1 MSSSPVPSA
10 PSAPSAPPAS
20 PARWP
25 RRRIGVAAT
34 ALLALLGTVL
44 AIDHLQRQPSG
55 PMLQASAAPW
65 VWDHAD
71 FGIQLDSLRLVAND
85 QATLLT
91 GALSRS
97 HAAPS
102 DSLPPGALL
111 ETQWPDWVELRQ
123 QRLLQQLPGT
133 GGTLQGQLL
142 QEALRD
148 AVRHSMSTGDAALA
162 LQWLPFMDRQ
172 FIAPLGSTPQL
183 QITAS
188 LGQKPLLLQPGGT
201 PSTWLLG
208 AHAKGTQIWSQPAFV
223 SQDRGATWT
232 LSTQQMP
239 QAIDQQVWAS
249 PQIGV
254 AWQRLEHALL
264 LSHDSGQTWAQPRV
278 ETPLTMA
285 AQAAT
290 APTDDAPA
298 MVQAWR
304 ERTTLRSLD
313 PFLWGDQAPDPAID
327 ARHETLLTR
336 SADGQIRGWT
346 TRWTRSVQQ
355 PDSTQRT
362 YGEWQPAL
370 TRRFGLD
377 VHTPGVARI
386 TDIQTDAAAPAID
399 DASTDRWMTAA
410 DGSVSVQ
417 RDRQLHHLDAA
428 TGQWQAPVAL
438 PHRSLQ
444 APLLRTQ
451 VWVGRQA
458 WIAHAASPSLLDM
471 AACLLPRSMA
481 IAQRCHTPSAHSYY
495 ASRDQGRT
503 WVPFQLPEDHLQRIV
518 GWDDHAQK
526 LLVASAPATPETGL
540 HHHLQLTPYAL
551 PE

>member
-1 MSSSPVPSA
+1 MSPSP
-10 PSAPSAPPAS
+10 APPAS
-20 PARWP
+20 PVRWP
-25 RRRIGVAAT
+25 RRRIGVAAI
-34 ALLALLGTVL
+34 ALLTLLGTVL

-65 VWDHAD
+65 VWDHTD

-91 GALSRS
+91 GAFSRS
-97 HAAPS
+97 HDAPS

-142 QEALRD
+142 QEALRE
-148 AVRHSMSTGDAALA
+148 AVQQSMSTGDATLA
-162 LQWLPFMDRQ
+162 LHWLPFTDRQ

-188 LGQKPLLLQPGGT
+188 LGQEPLLLQPGGT
-201 PSTWLLG
+201 PSTWQLG
-208 AHAKGTQIWSQPAFV
+208 ANTKGTQIWSQPTFI
-223 SQDRGATWT
+223 SQDQGVTWT
-232 LSTQQMP
+232 LSSQQMSK
-239 QAIDQQVWAS
+239 AIDQQVWVT

-264 LSHDSGQTWAQPRV
+264 LTHDSGQTWAQPRV

-285 AQAAT
+285 AQPAT

-304 ERTTLRSLD
+304 ERTTLHSLD
-313 PFLWGDQAPDPAID
+313 PFLWGDQAHDPAID
-327 ARHETLLTR
+327 ARYETLLTR

-346 TRWTRSVQQ
+346 TRWTRTLQH

-362 YGEWQPAL
+362 YGEWLPAL

-377 VHTPGVARI
+377 VRTPGVARI

-399 DASTDRWMTAA
+399 DALTDLWMTAA
-410 DGSVSVQ
+410 DGNVSLQ
-417 RDRQLHHLDAA
+417 RDRRLHYLDAA
-428 TGQWQAPVAL
+428 TGQWQAPVTL

-444 APLLRTQ
+444 APFLRTQ
-451 VWVGRQA
+451 VWVGRQT
-458 WIAHAASPSLLDM
+458 WISHAASPSLLDM
-471 AACLLPRSMA
+471 AACLLPRRMA
-481 IAQRCHTPSAHSYY
+481 IAQRCHVPSAHSYY

-503 WVPFQLPEDHLQRIV
+503 WTPFQLPENHLQRIV
-518 GWDDHAQK
+518 GWDEHAQS
-526 LLVASAPATPETGL
+526 LLVASAPSASKTRL
-540 HHHLQLTPYAL
+540 HHQLQLTPYAL